1 VEVAHRE
8 YGYWMRE
15 IVDCPGVNYG
25 RVTRSLR
32 ELEVGKKGEC
42 MIARPD
48 PPPSVSA
55 NARNRASIS
64 LSRDLSFPMVTTNGP
79 ESLYD
84 VLSGFGRQSGLTVP
98 YRRVRGVDS
107 AHLRL
112 TPPHPHRFV

>member
-1 VEVAHRE
+1 MEVAQRE

-48 PPPSVSA
+48 PPPSA
-55 NARNRASIS
+55 
-64 LSRDLSFPMVTTNGP
+64 
-79 ESLYD
+79 
-84 VLSGFGRQSGLTVP
+84 TVI
-98 YRRVRGVDS
+98 
-107 AHLRL
+107 
-112 TPPHPHRFV
+112 

>member
-1 VEVAHRE
+1 MEVAHRE

-48 PPPSVSA
+48 PPPLPKLAYTSQ
-55 NARNRASIS
+55 RCI
-64 LSRDLSFPMVTTNGP
+64 MWQCKT
-79 ESLYD
+79 
-84 VLSGFGRQSGLTVP
+84 
-98 YRRVRGVDS
+98 
-107 AHLRL
+107 
-112 TPPHPHRFV
+112 